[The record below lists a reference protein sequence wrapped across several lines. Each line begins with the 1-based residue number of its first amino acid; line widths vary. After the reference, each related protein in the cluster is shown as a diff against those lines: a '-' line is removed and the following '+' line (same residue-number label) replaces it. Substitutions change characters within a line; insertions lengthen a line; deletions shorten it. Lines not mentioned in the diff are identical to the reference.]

1 MVPQQIADTT
11 LRLFP
16 AMSQAESS
24 RAQQVADD
32 VVARLT
38 GSGLSEAGLSDAG
51 LSDAGLSDA
60 ERAEACEAALK
71 QLMEYLIEREG
82 WVAEEFT
89 AIARSLGAY

>member
-24 RAQQVADD
+24 KAQQVADD

-51 LSDAGLSDA
+51 LSDA

-71 QLMEYLIEREG
+71 QLMDYLIEREG

>member
-38 GSGLSEAGLSDAG
+38 GSG

>member
-11 LRLFP
+11 LRMFP

-38 GSGLSEAGLSDAG
+38 GSG